1 MVQPAAMAGATFR
14 AVCVSGKF
22 QGVIIPTTPTGS
34 LTRLIV
40 ERSEEHTSELQS
52 RLHLVCRLLLEKKNK
67 RRALHCLEQTFS
79 YRRLLRDRRVHARFA
94 HLGGRLE
101 VLAGLCTRGPIA
113 CLPHH
118 WWSGLM

>member
-40 ERSEEHTSELQS
+40 EPLG
-52 RLHLVCRLLLEKKNK
+52 
-67 RRALHCLEQTFS
+67 
-79 YRRLLRDRRVHARFA
+79 RVK
-94 HLGGRLE
+94 LS
-101 VLAGLCTRGPIA
+101 PYS
-113 CLPHH
+113 LPA
-118 WWSGLM
+118 SPP